1 MAPSRSPQFVQF
13 FSSRRG
19 GAGIN
24 NVCAAQTF
32 RQPVV
37 RRSQWSLWSLWLFSA
52 SSALS
57 SEKRNHKVAGTR
69 RKVQSTKSIR
79 VIANF
84 VELDR
89 SAAHAGKRG
98 LDLITM

>member
-1 MAPSRSPQFVQF
+1 MPKSAPQRTQRIPEDHREIGFSLSVVYFYRSPLD
-13 FSSRRG
+13 
-19 GAGIN
+19 
-24 NVCAAQTF
+24 
-32 RQPVV
+32 P
-37 RRSQWSLWSLWLFSA
+37 QWTLWLFSA
-52 SSALS
+52 SSVLS

-89 SAAHAGKRG
+89 SAAHARKRG
-98 LDLITM
+98 LDFITT